1 MPRILIL
8 IILVYLLYVV
18 GKRFIALVKIH
29 QARKNARD
37 TSFKHKNSAEKI
49 VKCAICGT
57 HVPESET
64 MLSNNQ
70 RICKQQPCN
79 P

>member
-8 IILVYLLYVV
+8 IILVYVLYLVA
-18 GKRFIALVKIH
+18 KRFIALAKIH
-29 QARKNARD
+29 QAKKTARD
-37 TSFKHKNSAEKI
+37 ATFKHKNSAEKV

-64 MLSNNQ
+64 VMHDDQ
-70 RICKQQPCN
+70 RICKQPCKQ
-79 P
+79 

>member
-8 IILVYLLYVV
+8 IILVYLLYIV
-18 GKRFIALVKIH
+18 GKRFIALIQTH
-29 QARKNARD
+29 QAKKAAQNA
-37 TSFKHKNSAEKI
+37 SFKHKNSAEKV
-49 VKCAICGT
+49 VKCALCGT

-64 MLSNNQ
+64 MLSNEQ
-70 RICKQQPCN
+70 RICKQPCK